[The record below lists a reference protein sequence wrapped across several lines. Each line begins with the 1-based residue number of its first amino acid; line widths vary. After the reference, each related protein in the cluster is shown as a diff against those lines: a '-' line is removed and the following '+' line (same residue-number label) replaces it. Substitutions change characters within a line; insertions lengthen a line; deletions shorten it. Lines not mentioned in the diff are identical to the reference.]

1 MAKTKG
7 QNYMYGAAILT
18 AGVVIMKILG
28 FIYKVPI
35 GNIIGDDGYSMFLA
49 TYNIYNVFLT
59 LATAGLPIALSR
71 MISEANAEGRP
82 MQAKRTFSVA
92 WWTFFVVGLVCTLIM
107 FCFPEQLADSVLHN
121 PDAAPSIRA
130 MAPAVLLVCLVSA
143 YRGYCQG
150 FGNMIPTTVGQ
161 VLEVL
166 VKVIVGLILAYVIM
180 KAGKG
185 KPLAYAV
192 FCLGHLRRDHRLS
205 GGPGLYVHLQ
215 KEELPGRG
223 AGGA

>member
-35 GNIIGDDGYSMFLA
+35 ANIIGDDGYSMFLA

-107 FCFPEQLADSVLHN
+107 FCFPDQLADGVLHN

-130 MAPAVLLVCLVSA
+130 MAPAVLLVCLV
-143 YRGYCQG
+143 
-150 FGNMIPTTVGQ
+150 
-161 VLEVL
+161 L
-166 VKVIVGLILAYVIM
+166 
-180 KAGKG
+180 
-185 KPLAYAV
+185 
-192 FCLGHLRRDHRLS
+192 
-205 GGPGLYVHLQ
+205 
-215 KEELPGRG
+215 
-223 AGGA
+223 